1 MDAHKLQMQE
11 SADKLDEEM
20 HTLETKMNDQ
30 SGLYKDEIRMRQLI
44 YD

>member
-1 MDAHKLQMQE
+1 MQE
-11 SADKLDEEM
+11 SSDKLDEEM
-20 HTLETKMNDQ
+20 LALETRMNDM